1 MGRAGEPEPVGATS
15 PPDPTA
21 LAPVLCS
28 LLMWV
33 MTTGTRPLWEERQL
47 RLGGGPPGSVLPSL
61 FSPLSPPHLCYPLG
75 VLASA
80 RLVTAAST
88 VKSRG
93 HWSPA
98 VTMGLSALKVLGPL
112 SILKVSPNLK
122 QHEKN
127 KDNAD
132 IFP

>member
-47 RLGGGPPGSVLPSL
+47 RLGAALLALFCHHCSLPCPLHTSVTL
-61 FSPLSPPHLCYPLG
+61 
-75 VLASA
+75 LAFW
-80 RLVTAAST
+80 LQQD
-88 VKSRG
+88 
-93 HWSPA
+93 W
-98 VTMGLSALKVLGPL
+98 
-112 SILKVSPNLK
+112 
-122 QHEKN
+122 
-127 KDNAD
+127 
-132 IFP
+132 